1 MNTVAGIFQS
11 RSDAERAI
19 ETLRTTHGLPDEN
32 LNLLSPGA
40 AGAEEGAETDV
51 PTSDTEQPGMG
62 NAVGG
67 VVGGAMGA
75 AGGMT
80 LGAAAASLLVPGV
93 GPIMAAGLLGAA
105 LFGAGGAAAG
115 IAAGGALEG
124 NIAQGL
130 PHDEIFIY
138 EDALRQGRTVVI
150 VQLEAEGQIYAV
162 QGALSEAG
170 AESVDAARDSWW
182 VGLRDAEDE
191 DYTGQGRDFKADEPI
206 YRRGFEAA
214 LHPQQRGASYAESAA
229 RLSEQHSDAYTHEAF
244 RRGYE
249 RGQSYQQNLREKY
262 KS

>member
-11 RSDAERAI
+11 RADAERAV
-19 ETLRTTHGLPDEN
+19 ENLHRLGLSDEN
-32 LNLLSPGA
+32 LNLLSPGDA
-40 AGAEEGAETDV
+40 ARQSETDV

-80 LGAAAASLLVPGV
+80 LGAAAASLLVPGI
-93 GPIMAAGLLGAA
+93 GPILAAGVIGAA

-115 IAAGGALEG
+115 MAAGGALEG
-124 NIAQGL
+124 KIAQGL
-130 PHDEIFIY
+130 PHDEVFIY

-150 VQLEAEGQIYAV
+150 AQLEDDGQAEAARA
-162 QGALSEAG
+162 ALDAAG
-170 AESVDAARDSWW
+170 AESVDAARESWW

-191 DYTGQGRDFKADEPI
+191 DYTGQGRDFKTDESV

-214 LHPQQRGASYAESAA
+214 LHPQVRGASYAESAE
-229 RLSEQHSDAYTHEAF
+229 RLRERYSDAYEQDAF

-249 RGQSYQQNLREKY
+249 RGQGYHQTLREKY

>member
-11 RSDAERAI
+11 RADAERAV
-19 ETLRTTHGLPDEN
+19 ENLRRLGLSDEN
-32 LNLLSPGA
+32 LSLLSPGD
-40 AGAEEGAETDV
+40 AERQSETDV

-93 GPIMAAGLLGAA
+93 GPIMAAGLIGAA

-115 IAAGGALEG
+115 MAAGGALEG
-124 NIAQGL
+124 QIADGL
-130 PHDEIFIY
+130 PHDELFVY

-150 VQLEAEGQIYAV
+150 AQLEAEGQVYAV
-162 QGALSEAG
+162 QGALDEAG
-170 AESVDAARDSWW
+170 AESIDAARESWW
-182 VGLRDAEDE
+182 VGLRDAEEE
-191 DYTGQGRDFKADEPI
+191 DYTGQGRDFKTDETV

-214 LHPQQRGASYAESAA
+214 LHPQLRGAPFDKSAE
-229 RLSEQHSDAYTHEAF
+229 RLRERYSDAYEQDAF

-249 RGQSYQQNLREKY
+249 RGQSYHQNLRERHQ
-262 KS
+262 S